1 MCSFV
6 SITMFLEKT
15 HRFPA
20 LELVV
25 GLLLLI
31 TSADLGINGRAIFRN
46 IDYATPYMRMD
57 EYVSYL
63 NDNKP
68 LIDDIKASDSGMYR
82 ICQNYQLTSND
93 PMLLGFKGMFHYSST
108 YTQSVNA
115 LTSKLGIGQAW
126 LWNTG
131 YGTTPVT
138 DSLWGVKYL
147 CQTLQSLPDITP

>member
-6 SITMFLEKT
+6 SITMFFREDAS
-15 HRFPA
+15 FP
-20 LELVV
+20 
-25 GLLLLI
+25 
-31 TSADLGINGRAIFRN
+31 GIGACGWTAFANYLSRSRYNGRAIFRN

-93 PMLLGFKGMFHYSST
+93 PMLLGLREGFIILPLIPKVST
-108 YTQSVNA
+108 LWS
-115 LTSKLGIGQAW
+115 SKLGIGQAW
-126 LWNTG
+126 VMEYRLW
-131 YGTTPVT
+131 TPP
-138 DSLWGVKYL
+138 L
-147 CQTLQSLPDITP
+147 

>member
-6 SITMFLEKT
+6 SITMFFREDAS
-15 HRFPA
+15 FP
-20 LELVV
+20 
-25 GLLLLI
+25 
-31 TSADLGINGRAIFRN
+31 GIGACGWTAFANYLSRSRYQWQSHFRN

-138 DSLWGVKYL
+138 DSLLGVKYL

>member
-1 MCSFV
+1 MFFRINYHVFREDASFPG
-6 SITMFLEKT
+6 IGACGWT
-15 HRFPA
+15 A
-20 LELVV
+20 
-25 GLLLLI
+25 LLI

-93 PMLLGFKGMFHYSST
+93 PMLLGFKECFIILPLIPKVST
-108 YTQSVNA
+108 
-115 LTSKLGIGQAW
+115 L
-126 LWNTG
+126 
-131 YGTTPVT
+131 
-138 DSLWGVKYL
+138 
-147 CQTLQSLPDITP
+147 

>member
-1 MCSFV
+1 MSCRFLCVLSYKLPC
-6 SITMFLEKT
+6 FLEKT

-57 EYVSYL
+57 EYLSYL
-63 NDNKP
+63 NENKP

-93 PMLLGFKGMFHYSST
+93 LRECFIILPLIPKVST
-108 YTQSVNA
+108 
-115 LTSKLGIGQAW
+115 L
-126 LWNTG
+126 
-131 YGTTPVT
+131 
-138 DSLWGVKYL
+138 
-147 CQTLQSLPDITP
+147 